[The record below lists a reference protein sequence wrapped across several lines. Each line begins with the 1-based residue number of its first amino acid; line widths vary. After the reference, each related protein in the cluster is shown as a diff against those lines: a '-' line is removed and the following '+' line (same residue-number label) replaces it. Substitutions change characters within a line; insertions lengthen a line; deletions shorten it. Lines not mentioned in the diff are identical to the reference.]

1 MKKYFMFVAVAAAGM
16 LASCSSDSL
25 TAGPDPNIEPTQEER
40 VPIQLSVASPSVR
53 ANTRGT
59 GTVGGVGDGENK
71 WYGQRINVFMFTKDE
86 ETKATT
92 LNLTPLDPEHPEA
105 AKYYDNAEMITPGTG
120 NLTPTGSTST
130 NIGEAMLTDGTIQ
143 YYPPTG
149 NYDFFG
155 YHVDDAPGALDKT
168 ADPWTVSFTIDGSQD
183 LLSTKA
189 ALTEGQT
196 TTMAT
201 LNDPKDYYSAKSAR
215 KSVQPVL
222 SFNHLLS
229 RLSFVIIPGND
240 NAGGWG
246 VTTPATTYT
255 ADEAAT
261 HNAGLTG
268 ALAAD
273 VALTEDQANDYNA
286 AITPAVE
293 KVAGN
298 TLTEEEAAAYNATL
312 EGAKREGDEKVPA
325 VYGQNAE
332 KAVYV
337 QAIKVYSKTTGKMA
351 VAWTGDAPE
360 EMITWTDGVDPA
372 WLTLKERPAYYK
384 TDDKTIA
391 ITTAHYNNLPEIA
404 YYTKIGEENEYISVA
419 TYGSLDEGDKVNYE
433 AYQSDH
439 YYLITDPTTR
449 ISNTTY
455 NGFDEGTKALYN
467 KGYCQANFVA
477 ADANVPLIALTPTYP
492 VMHHAYDAEHL
503 ESTPIGEALI
513 VAPSEEDYE
522 MEVTLTQKVPT
533 NWTDLATLTPKTM
546 TYPLKIKAPVDNPE
560 TDANEA
566 GFQKNISYQVNL
578 TVYGF
583 ERIVVTTEIKPW
595 DTGAE
600 INVGQDE

>member
-1 MKKYFMFVAVAAAGM
+1 MKKSFMFVAVAAAGM

-40 VPIQLSVASPSVR
+40 VPIQLSVSSPSVR

-59 GTVGGVGDGENK
+59 GTVGGVGGGENK
-71 WYGQRINVFMFTKDE
+71 WYGQRINVFMFTKDKD
-86 ETKATT
+86 TKATT
-92 LNLTPLDPEHPEA
+92 LTLTRVDPNDEESA
-105 AKYYDNAEMITPGTG
+105 AYYENAEMITPGTG
-120 NLTPTGSTST
+120 NLTPTGLAPT
-130 NIGEAMLTDGTIQ
+130 NIGEAMLSDGTIQ

-155 YHVDDAPGALDKT
+155 YHVDDAATDAVDKT
-168 ADPWTVSFTIDGSQD
+168 TAATSLWTIPFKITGSQD

-189 ALTEGQT
+189 ALTEGQE

-255 ADEAAT
+255 ADEAAAYNET
-261 HNAGLTG
+261 LPNHVVEGSAVPGDYEAKVGTAATG
-268 ALAAD
+268 A
-273 VALTEDQANDYNA
+273 
-286 AITPAVE
+286 
-293 KVAGN
+293 
-298 TLTEEEAAAYNATL
+298 TLTADEAAAYNAKL
-312 EGAKREGDEKVPA
+312 DGAKHEGDVKDPA
-325 VYGQNAE
+325 VYGQKAE

-337 QAIKVYSKTTGKMA
+337 QEIKVKSKTTGKMA
-351 VAWTGDAPE
+351 VAWTAANPE
-360 EMITWTDGVDPA
+360 LITWDDAVA
-372 WLTLKERPAYYK
+372 ASWLSLKERPDYYK
-384 TDDKTIA
+384 TTDETITLSEAEHNALPFYYKTSDPSVRIS
-391 ITTAHYNNLPEIA
+391 TTDRDNLPTVA
-404 YYTKIGEENEYISVA
+404 Y
-419 TYGSLDEGDKVNYE
+419 
-433 AYQSDH
+433 
-439 YYLITDPTTR
+439 YYLISDPTTH
-449 ISNTTY
+449 ITPAEYDALTPESEKEKY
-455 NGFDEGTKALYN
+455 AEGDIQGNYIQLTAAECTAVGANKAN
-467 KGYCQANFVA
+467 W
-477 ADANVPLIALTPTYP
+477 PLKTLTPTYP
-492 VMHHAYDAEHL
+492 VMTHAYDAEHL

-583 ERIVVTTEIKPW
+583 ERIVVKTEIIP
-595 DTGAE
+595 
-600 INVGQDE
+600 

>member
-1 MKKYFMFVAVAAAGM
+1 MKKSFMFVAVAAAGM

-25 TAGPDPNIEPTQEER
+25 TAGSDPIPEPTQEER
-40 VPIQLSVASPSVR
+40 VPIQLSVSSPSVELPSG
-53 ANTRGT
+53 ATRGT
-59 GTVGGVGDGENK
+59 GTVGGVGGGENK
-71 WYGQRINVFMFTKDE
+71 WYGQRINVFMFTKDV

-183 LLSTKA
+183 LMSTKA
-189 ALTEGQT
+189 ALTGGQE

-201 LNDPKDYYSAKSAR
+201 LNDPKDFYSTKSAR
-215 KSVQPVL
+215 KLVQPVL

-240 NAGGWG
+240 NAGGWEI
-246 VTTPATTYT
+246 TTPAVLY
-255 ADEAAT
+255 ADAA
-261 HNAGLTG
+261 
-268 ALAAD
+268 
-273 VALTEDQANDYNA
+273 EYNA
-286 AITPAVE
+286 AKGTS
-293 KVAGN
+293 
-298 TLTEEEAAAYNATL
+298 LTDEGFAALSEEERT
-312 EGAKREGDEKVPA
+312 KTPA
-325 VYGQNAE
+325 VYGQNTE

-360 EMITWTDGVDPA
+360 EMITWTDGGAPA
-372 WLTLKERPAYYK
+372 WLTLKDRPAYYEIAHATNTISTAAYNALAAETSYYKINDHSDIIDQTTYDAK
-384 TDDKTIA
+384 TDVEKA
-391 ITTAHYNNLPEIA
+391 EYEIA
-404 YYTKIGEENEYISVA
+404 NTCKAAYNPVGADVA
-419 TYGSLDEGDKVNYE
+419 NYN
-433 AYQSDH
+433 
-439 YYLITDPTTR
+439 LTGI
-449 ISNTTY
+449 
-455 NGFDEGTKALYN
+455 
-467 KGYCQANFVA
+467 
-477 ADANVPLIALTPTYP
+477 TPTYP
-492 VMHHAYDAEHL
+492 LMNHAYNPAAL

-533 NWTDLATLTPKTM
+533 NWNTPAALTEKTM
-546 TYPLKIKAPVDNPE
+546 TYPLTIKAPDG
-560 TDANEA
+560 
-566 GFQKNISYQVNL
+566 GFKKNISYQVNL

-595 DTGAE
+595 DTGAP
-600 INVGQDE
+600 INVGQD